1 MTRAAHDPVSIV
13 EVSPRD
19 GLQNESTWV
28 GTADK
33 IALVARAIDFGAR
46 RIEVTSFVNPRRV
59 PQMADAEAVI
69 AGLPDVPDVRYTA
82 LCLNVRGVERAIA
95 THRGAR
101 GIDEAGCVIVA
112 TDRFG
117 IANQGQTVADGLV
130 ANRAMIAVAHAAG
143 LPAQVTIAAS
153 FGCPFEGDVPQAR
166 VLDIAS
172 VMQDAGARE
181 IAFADTIGVGVPSQV
196 GELIERAIE
205 RLGKD
210 FPVRIH
216 LHDTR
221 GLAPANA
228 WAAYQAGCRIFD
240 SALGGLG
247 GCPFAPKATGN
258 VATEELAYL
267 FARTG
272 IATGIDLDALLAA
285 NIWFAGIMGRP
296 LPSRVGQ
303 AGDFTVPKERES
315 A

>member
-1 MTRAAHDPVSIV
+1 MTSEQISIV
-13 EVSPRD
+13 EVSARD
-19 GLQNESTWV
+19 GLQNESTLI
-28 GTADK
+28 GTTDK
-33 IALVARAIDFGAR
+33 IDLIARSIAFGAR

-69 AGLPDVPDVRYTA
+69 VGLPNDPRVRYTA
-82 LCLNVRGVERAIA
+82 LCLNVRGVERAVA
-95 THRGAR
+95 TRTVGR
-101 GIDEAGCVIVA
+101 GIDEVGCVMVA

-117 IANQGQTVADGLV
+117 IVNQGQSVADGLS
-130 ANRAMIAVAHAAG
+130 ANREMIAVAQASG
-143 LPAQVTIAAS
+143 LRAQVTIAAS
-153 FGCPFEGDVPQAR
+153 FGCPFEGVVPQAR

-172 VMQDAGARE
+172 VMQDAGAQE

-196 GELIERAIE
+196 GEMIERGAE
-205 RLGKD
+205 RLGKG
-210 FPVRIH
+210 FPLRVH

-228 WAAYQAGCRIFD
+228 WAAYQAGCRTFD

-267 FARTG
+267 FARSGISTG
-272 IATGIDLDALLAA
+272 LDLDALLAA
-285 NIWFAGIMGRP
+285 NAWFAEIMGRV
-296 LPSRVGQ
+296 LPSRVGR
-303 AGDFTVPKERES
+303 AGDFTVTKERES

>member
-1 MTRAAHDPVSIV
+1 MMSLAHDPVCIV

-19 GLQNESTWV
+19 GLQNESTLI

-33 IALVARAIDFGAR
+33 IALVARAISYGAR

-59 PQMADAEAVI
+59 PQMADADAVI
-69 AGLPDVPDVRYTA
+69 AGLPDDPNVRYMA

-95 THRGAR
+95 TRREAR

-117 IANQGQTVADGLV
+117 IANQGQTVAEGLV
-130 ANRAMIAVAHAAG
+130 ANRAMIELAHAAD

-153 FGCPFEGDVPQAR
+153 FGCPFEGDVPPSR

-196 GELIERAIE
+196 GELIERAVE

-210 FPVRIH
+210 FPVRVH

-228 WAAYQAGCRIFD
+228 WAAYQAGCRTFD

-267 FARTG
+267 FARSG
-272 IATGIDLDALLAA
+272 IETGIDLDAVLAT
-285 NIWFAGIMGRP
+285 NSWFAGIMGRS

-303 AGDFTVPKERES
+303 AGDFTVTKKREN

>member
-1 MTRAAHDPVSIV
+1 MSVTVPEPISIV

-19 GLQNESTWV
+19 GLQNESMLV

-33 IALVARAIDFGAR
+33 IALAARSIDFGAR
-46 RIEVTSFVNPRRV
+46 RVEVASFVNPRRV

-69 AGLPDVPDVRYTA
+69 AGLPDDPRVRYTA

-95 THRGAR
+95 TRYRAR
-101 GIDEAGCVIVA
+101 GVDEAGCVIVA

-117 IANQGQTVADGLV
+117 IANQGQTVAEGLA
-130 ANRAMIAVAHAAG
+130 ANRAMIALAHASD

-153 FGCPFEGDVPQAR
+153 FGCPFEGDVPQSR
-166 VLDIAS
+166 VLDLAS
-172 VMQDAGARE
+172 AMQDAGAHE
-181 IAFADTIGVGVPSQV
+181 IAFADTIGVAVPSQV
-196 GELIERAIE
+196 GEMIERAGE
-205 RLGKD
+205 RLGTG
-210 FPVRIH
+210 FPLRVH

-228 WAAYQAGCRIFD
+228 WAAYQAGCRTFD

-247 GCPFAPKATGN
+247 GCPFAPNATGN

-267 FARTG
+267 FARSGISTG
-272 IATGIDLDALLAA
+272 IELDAVLAA
-285 NIWFAGIMGRP
+285 NTWFAEIMRRT
-296 LPSRVGQ
+296 LPSRVGR
-303 AGDFTVPKERES
+303 AGDFRVTKEREN